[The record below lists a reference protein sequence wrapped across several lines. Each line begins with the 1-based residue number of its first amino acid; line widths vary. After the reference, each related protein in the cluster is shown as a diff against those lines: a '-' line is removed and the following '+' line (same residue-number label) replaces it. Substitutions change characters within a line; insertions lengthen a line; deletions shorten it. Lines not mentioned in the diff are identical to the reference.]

1 MEKHIDEAVVS
12 SQNSGSNSDVD
23 AIEVD
28 WTEEE
33 EKRLVRNGN
42 ALTDFFFEDVGITQN
57 QFNVGQQLLSLGIVL
72 LEIPSNIILYRLGP
86 SKWIGSQILACKR
99 FSWYFLGNMIAS
111 ASSGLIAYGIL
122 HMRGIAGL
130 AGWQWLF
137 ILEGIFTILTGLVF
151 LSLFPDSTYNPV
163 SLLKVRLFTEDEA
176 RILTKRILLDD
187 PSKIH
192 VKPQITKQEFKNVLT
207 NWKLI
212 PHIIL
217 TIAGLA
223 PATTM
228 GSYSPTLVRSFGY
241 ERLKS
246 NALVSIGGWILII
259 SNLLWGYLGDKL
271 RMRGPLVTLGIF
283 IFWAFAIG
291 DRLLIK
297 STDGHKRFALLT
309 CTLSFGWQWH
319 PLNGSWMALNAGT
332 AGERSITMAIL
343 IMSAN
348 ASGIIGSQ
356 LFQQK
361 DAPLYETGW
370 TVIVAV
376 VSVGLVA
383 SVVANLQYYFLN
395 GRRIGRGGL
404 KYSP

>member
-1 MEKHIDEAVVS
+1 MEKYIDEAVVS

-72 LEIPSNIILYRLGP
+72 LEIPSNVILYRLGP

-99 FSWYFLGNMIAS
+99 FSWYFLGNMTAS

-137 ILEGIFTILTGLVF
+137 IVKQLEGIFTILTGLIF

-163 SLLKVRLFTEDEA
+163 SLLKIRLFTEDEA

-192 VKPQITKQEFKNVLT
+192 VKPQITKQEFKNVFT
-207 NWKLI
+207 NWRLI
-212 PHIIL
+212 PHVIL

-241 ERLKS
+241 ERLTS

-283 IFWAFAIG
+283 IFWAFVIG

-309 CTLSFGWQWH
+309 CTLSFGSHWH

-361 DAPLYETGW
+361 DGPLYETGW

-376 VSVGLVA
+376 VSVALVA

-395 GRRIGRGGL
+395 VQPLI
-404 KYSP
+404 